1 MAAIKPFTHARA
13 QQGFIL
19 AATLWTLAIMFIV
32 VGIFHSYVQ
41 QKLQVGMQ
49 AKANLQQRL
58 DRHSTEQTLLYFLA
72 SSRMTRS
79 GMTFSQQL
87 DEEFLTDEGML
98 ITDAVGDELTLD
110 GAVYRGIGETRFSVQ
125 ELSGLVAINVPNPMD
140 LAAIIDKYDPNPVVR
155 TQLISR
161 LQDYI
166 DANELVSLSG
176 AERGD
181 YARQQLP
188 LPTNDYLRSEAELFR
203 VMGWGDWLD
212 AHPQVDWQSW
222 FSVRKDS
229 VMNLNTMPKTLLTNY
244 LGLSEELAE
253 QLVQERKAN
262 PFRSVID
269 FALRT
274 NLPMDLSEDKYRF
287 FPSNELRISL
297 WNKGGGQA
305 QVISLQL
312 TPNGLY
318 GPWLVNYEYSVQRGN
333 DNNEPLAIQQTT
345 LFGHTLGDDR

>member
-1 MAAIKPFTHARA
+1 MAVIKPFSHPRT

-41 QKLQVGMQ
+41 QKLQVGIQ

-58 DRHSTEQTLLYFLA
+58 ERHSTEQTLLYFLA
-72 SSRMTRS
+72 SSRMTRA
-79 GMTFSQQL
+79 GMTFTQQP
-87 DEEFLTDEGML
+87 DEAFINEDGLL
-98 ITDAVGDELTLD
+98 ISDAVGDELTLD
-110 GAVYRGIGETRFSVQ
+110 STIYRGIGETRFAVQ
-125 ELSGLVAINVPNPMD
+125 ELSGLVAINVLNSLD
-140 LAAIIDKYDPNPVVR
+140 LAAIINKYDPNPVVR

-166 DANELVSLSG
+166 DANDRVSLSG
-176 AERGD
+176 AEQDD
-181 YARQQLP
+181 YTRQQLP

-203 VMGWGDWLD
+203 VMGWGEWLD
-212 AHPQVDWQSW
+212 NHSEVEWQTW
-222 FSVRKDS
+222 FSARKDS
-229 VMNLNTMPKTLLTNY
+229 VMNLNTMPKTLLMQY
-244 LGLSEELAE
+244 LGLSEELAD
-253 QLVQERKAN
+253 QLVRERKTN
-262 PFRSVID
+262 PFRSVED
-269 FALRT
+269 FTLRT
-274 NLPMDLSEDKYRF
+274 TLPIDLGEDKYRF
-287 FPSNELRISL
+287 FPSSELRISL

-318 GPWLVNYEYSVQRGN
+318 GPWLVNYEYSVHRGN

>member
-1 MAAIKPFTHARA
+1 MAAIKPVSRQRA

-49 AKANLQQRL
+49 AKASLQQRL

-87 DEEFLTDEGML
+87 DEEFLTDEGLL

-176 AERGD
+176 AERDD

-203 VMGWGDWLD
+203 VMGWSDWLD

-274 NLPMDLSEDKYRF
+274 NLPIDLNEDKYRF

>member
-1 MAAIKPFTHARA
+1 MVAIRPYRPDR

-58 DRHSTEQTLLYFLA
+58 DRHSTQQTLLYLLA

-79 GMTFSQQL
+79 GMTFVQQS
-87 DEEFLTDEGML
+87 DDQFTTEEGFL
-98 ITDAVGDELTLD
+98 ITDAVGDELALD
-110 GAVYRGIGETRFSVQ
+110 STVYRGLGDTRFAVQ
-125 ELSGLVAINVPNPMD
+125 DLAGLVALNVANPLD
-140 LAAIIDKYDPNPVVR
+140 LAAIIEKYDPNPVVR

-166 DANELVSLSG
+166 DANDLLSLSG
-176 AERGD
+176 AERED
-181 YARQQLP
+181 YARLKLP
-188 LPTNDYLRSEAELFR
+188 LPTNDYLRSESELFR
-203 VMGWGDWLD
+203 VMGWRDWLT
-212 AHPQVDWQSW
+212 AHPKVDWQTW
-222 FSVRKDS
+222 FSTRKDS
-229 VMNLNTMPKTLLTNY
+229 VMNLNTMPKTLLVNY
-244 LGLSEELAE
+244 LGLSEELSD
-253 QLVQERKAN
+253 QLVAERKAN
-262 PFRSVID
+262 PFRNVAD
-269 FALRT
+269 FAVRT
-274 NLPMDLSEDKYRF
+274 DIPINLNEEKYRF
-287 FPSNELRISL
+287 FPSSELRISL
-297 WNKGGGQA
+297 WNNGGGQA

-333 DNNEPLAIQQTT
+333 DNNEALSIQQTT

>member
-1 MAAIKPFTHARA
+1 MAAINPGLRQRT

-58 DRHSTEQTLLYFLA
+58 DRHSTEQTLLYLLS

-87 DEEFLTDEGML
+87 DEEFITEEGML
-98 ITDAVGDELTLD
+98 ISDAVGDELTLD
-110 GAVYRGIGETRFSVQ
+110 GAVYRGIGETRFAVQ
-125 ELSGLVAINVPNPMD
+125 ELSGLVAINVSNPLD
-140 LAAIIDKYDPNPVVR
+140 LAAIIDKYDANPVVR
-155 TQLISR
+155 RQLISR

-176 AERGD
+176 AERND
-181 YARQQLP
+181 YARLQLP
-188 LPTNDYLRSEAELFR
+188 LPTNDYLRSETELFR
-203 VMGWGDWLD
+203 VMGWGDWLNS
-212 AHPQVDWQSW
+212 HPQVDWQGW

-229 VMNLNTMPKTLLTNY
+229 VMNLNTMPKILLMNY
-244 LGLSEELAE
+244 LGLSEELAD
-253 QLVQERKAN
+253 QLVLERKAN
-262 PFRSVID
+262 PFRNVDD
-269 FALRT
+269 FVLRT
-274 NLPMDLSEDKYRF
+274 NLPMNLDDDKYRF
-287 FPSNELRISL
+287 FPSSELRISL

-318 GPWLVNYEYSVQRGN
+318 GPWLVNYEYSVQRGK

>member
-1 MAAIKPFTHARA
+1 MAAINPGLRQRA

-58 DRHSTEQTLLYFLA
+58 DRHSTEQTILYFLA

-79 GMTFSQQL
+79 GMTFAQQN
-87 DEEFLTDEGML
+87 DEIYRMEDGVFRS
-98 ITDAVGDELTLD
+98 DAVGDELWLD
-110 GAVYRGIGETRFSVQ
+110 GTAYYGIGTGIFSAQDV
-125 ELSGLVAINVPNPMD
+125 SGLVSINSLYSGD
-140 LAAIIDKYDPNPVVR
+140 LEAIIGKYEPNPVVR
-155 TQLISR
+155 TQLIGR

-176 AERGD
+176 AERED
-181 YARQQLP
+181 YTRLKLP
-188 LPTNDYLRSEAELFR
+188 LPTNDYLRSETEILR
-203 VMGWGDWLD
+203 VMGWEYWLTKN
-212 AHPQVDWQSW
+212 QEIDWQSW
-222 FSVRKDS
+222 FSVRRNPAL
-229 VMNLNTMPKTLLTNY
+229 NLNAMPKALLIGY
-244 LGLSEELAE
+244 LGLSDDLANQLILDRRVKPFERVQDFYMRISFPMSMDEE
-253 QLVQERKAN
+253 Q
-262 PFRSVID
+262 
-269 FALRT
+269 
-274 NLPMDLSEDKYRF
+274 YRF
-287 FPSNELRISL
+287 FPSSELRISL

-333 DNNEPLAIQQTT
+333 DNNEPLAIRQTT

>member
-1 MAAIKPFTHARA
+1 MVAINRRSQQRA

-32 VGIFHSYVQ
+32 VGIFHTYVQ

-58 DRHSTEQTLLYFLA
+58 DRHSTEQTILYFLA

-79 GMTFSQQL
+79 GMTFAQQR
-87 DEEFLTDEGML
+87 DEEFLTEEGML

-110 GAVYRGIGETRFSVQ
+110 SAVYQGIGATHFAVQ
-125 ELSGLVAINVPNPMD
+125 DLAGLVAINVANPLD
-140 LAAIIDKYDPNPVVR
+140 LSAVIDKYDTNRVVR

-166 DANELVSLSG
+166 DANDLVSLSG
-176 AERGD
+176 AEHDD
-181 YARQQLP
+181 YARQKLP
-188 LPTNDYLRSEAELFR
+188 LPTNDYLRSETELFR
-203 VMGWGDWLD
+203 VMGWGDWLNT
-212 AHPQVDWQSW
+212 HPQVDWQTW

-244 LGLSEELAE
+244 LGLSQELTD
-253 QLVQERKAN
+253 QLVLERKAN
-262 PFRSVID
+262 PFRSVAD
-269 FALRT
+269 FVVRT
-274 NLPMDLSEDKYRF
+274 NLPMNLNEEKYRF

-333 DNNEPLAIQQTT
+333 DNNEPLAIRQTT

>member
-1 MAAIKPFTHARA
+1 MAAIKSFSHQRS

-49 AKANLQQRL
+49 AKANLQHRL
-58 DRHSTEQTLLYFLA
+58 DRHSTEQTLLYFIG

-87 DEEFLTDEGML
+87 DEEFITEEGML
-98 ITDAVGDELTLD
+98 ISDAVGDELTLD
-110 GAVYRGIGETRFSVQ
+110 GAVYRGIGETRFAVQ
-125 ELSGLVAINVPNPMD
+125 ELSGLVAINVPNPLD
-140 LAAIIDKYDPNPVVR
+140 LAAIIDKYDANPVVR

-176 AERGD
+176 AERND
-181 YARQQLP
+181 YARLQLP

-203 VMGWGDWLD
+203 VMGWGDWLNS
-212 AHPQVDWQSW
+212 HPQVDWQAW
-222 FSVRKDS
+222 FSVRRDS
-229 VMNLNTMPKTLLTNY
+229 VMNLNTMPKTLLMNY
-244 LGLSEELAE
+244 LGLSEELAD
-253 QLVQERKAN
+253 QLVLERKAN
-262 PFRSVID
+262 PFRNVAD
-269 FALRT
+269 FVLRT
-274 NLPMDLSEDKYRF
+274 NLPMNLDDDKYRF

-333 DNNEPLAIQQTT
+333 DNNEPLAIQQTA

>member
-1 MAAIKPFTHARA
+1 MVAINPHLRQRS

-58 DRHSTEQTLLYFLA
+58 DRHSTGQTLLYLLA

-79 GMTFSQQL
+79 GMTFVQQR
-87 DEEFLTDEGML
+87 DEEFISEEGFL

-110 GAVYRGIGETRFSVQ
+110 SAVYQGIGTTHFAVQ
-125 ELSGLVAINVPNPMD
+125 DLAGLVAINVANPLD
-140 LAAIIDKYDPNPVVR
+140 LSAVIDKYDPNRVVR

-166 DANELVSLSG
+166 DANDLVSLSG
-176 AERGD
+176 AERED
-181 YARQQLP
+181 YARQKLP
-188 LPTNDYLRSEAELFR
+188 LPTNDYLRSETELFR
-203 VMGWGDWLD
+203 VMGWGDWLNT
-212 AHPQVDWQSW
+212 HPQVDWQTW

-229 VMNLNTMPKTLLTNY
+229 VMNLNTMPKTLLMNY
-244 LGLSEELAE
+244 LGLSQELTD
-253 QLVQERKAN
+253 QLVLERKAN
-262 PFRSVID
+262 PFRSVAD
-269 FALRT
+269 FVVRT
-274 NLPMDLSEDKYRF
+274 NLPMNLNEEKYRF
-287 FPSNELRISL
+287 FPSSELRISL

-333 DNNEPLAIQQTT
+333 DNNEPSALQQTR
-345 LFGHTLGDDR
+345 LFGYTLGDDR

>member
-1 MAAIKPFTHARA
+1 MAVIKPFSPPRT

-41 QKLQVGMQ
+41 QKLQVGIQ

-58 DRHSTEQTLLYFLA
+58 ERHSTEQTLLYFLA
-72 SSRMTRS
+72 SSRMTRA
-79 GMTFSQQL
+79 GMTFTQQP
-87 DEEFLTDEGML
+87 DEAFINEDGLL
-98 ITDAVGDELTLD
+98 ISDAVGDELTLD
-110 GAVYRGIGETRFSVQ
+110 STIYRGIGETRFAVQ
-125 ELSGLVAINVPNPMD
+125 ELSGLVAINVLNSLD
-140 LAAIIDKYDPNPVVR
+140 LAAIINKYDPNPVVR

-166 DANELVSLSG
+166 DANDRVSLSG
-176 AERGD
+176 AEQDD
-181 YARQQLP
+181 YTRQQLP

-203 VMGWGDWLD
+203 VMGWGEWLD
-212 AHPQVDWQSW
+212 NHPEVEWQTW
-222 FSVRKDS
+222 FSARKDS
-229 VMNLNTMPKTLLTNY
+229 VMNLNTMPKTLLMQY
-244 LGLSEELAE
+244 LGLSEELAD
-253 QLVQERKAN
+253 QLVRERKTN
-262 PFRSVID
+262 PFRSVED
-269 FALRT
+269 FTLRT
-274 NLPMDLSEDKYRF
+274 TLPIDLGEDKYRF
-287 FPSNELRISL
+287 FPSSELRISL

-318 GPWLVNYEYSVQRGN
+318 GPWLVNYEYSVHRGN

>member
-1 MAAIKPFTHARA
+1 MAVIKPFSPPRT

-41 QKLQVGMQ
+41 QKLQVGIQ

-58 DRHSTEQTLLYFLA
+58 ERHSTEQTLLYFLA
-72 SSRMTRS
+72 SSRMTRA
-79 GMTFSQQL
+79 GMTFTQQP
-87 DEEFLTDEGML
+87 DEAFINEDGLL
-98 ITDAVGDELTLD
+98 ISDAVGDELTLD
-110 GAVYRGIGETRFSVQ
+110 SAIYRGIGETRFAVQ
-125 ELSGLVAINVPNPMD
+125 ELSGLVAINALNSLD
-140 LAAIIDKYDPNPVVR
+140 LAAIINKYDPNPVVR

-166 DANELVSLSG
+166 DANDRVSLSG
-176 AERGD
+176 AEQDD
-181 YARQQLP
+181 YTRQQLP

-203 VMGWGDWLD
+203 VMGWGEWLD
-212 AHPQVDWQSW
+212 NHPEVEWQTW
-222 FSVRKDS
+222 FSARKDS
-229 VMNLNTMPKTLLTNY
+229 VMNLNTMPKTLLMQY
-244 LGLSEELAE
+244 LGLSEELAD
-253 QLVQERKAN
+253 QLVRERKTN
-262 PFRSVID
+262 PFRSVED
-269 FALRT
+269 FTLRT
-274 NLPMDLSEDKYRF
+274 TLPIDLGEDKYRF
-287 FPSNELRISL
+287 FPSSELRISL

-318 GPWLVNYEYSVQRGN
+318 GPWLVNYEYSVHRGN

>member
-1 MAAIKPFTHARA
+1 MAATKSHYRPSG

-41 QKLQVGMQ
+41 QKLQVGVQ
-49 AKANLQQRL
+49 AKAHLQQRL
-58 DRHSTEQTLLYFLA
+58 DSHSTEQTLLYLLA

-79 GMTFSQQL
+79 GMTFVQHM
-87 DEEFLTDEGML
+87 DEQFLTSEGFL

-110 GAVYRGIGETRFSVQ
+110 STVYQGIGEIHFAIQ
-125 ELSGLVAINVPNPMD
+125 DLAGLVAINVPNPLD
-140 LAAIIDKYDPNPVVR
+140 LKAIIDKYDPNQVAR
-155 TQLISR
+155 SQLISR

-166 DANELVSLSG
+166 DANEMVSLSG
-176 AERGD
+176 AERDD
-181 YARQQLP
+181 YARLQLP
-188 LPTNDYLRSEAELFR
+188 LPTNDYLRSEAELFQ
-203 VMGWGDWLD
+203 VMGWSDWLNT
-212 AHPQVDWQSW
+212 HPQIDWQTW

-229 VMNLNTMPKTLLTNY
+229 VMNLNSMPKTLLINY
-244 LGLSEELAE
+244 LGLSQELAD
-253 QLVQERKAN
+253 QLVMERKAN
-262 PFRSVID
+262 PFRSVAD
-269 FALRT
+269 FVVRT
-274 NLPMDLSEDKYRF
+274 NLPMNLNEEKYRF
-287 FPSNELRISL
+287 FPSSELRISL

-333 DNNEPLAIQQTT
+333 DSNEPLAIRQTT

>member
-1 MAAIKPFTHARA
+1 MAATKPHYRPFG
-13 QQGFIL
+13 QQGFVL

-49 AKANLQQRL
+49 AKAHLQQRL
-58 DRHSTEQTLLYFLA
+58 DRHSTEQTLLYLLA

-79 GMTFSQQL
+79 G
-87 DEEFLTDEGML
+87 
-98 ITDAVGDELTLD
+98 LTLD
-110 GAVYRGIGETRFSVQ
+110 STAYQGIGEIHFAVQ
-125 ELSGLVAINVPNPMD
+125 DLAGLVAINVPNPLD
-140 LAAIIDKYDPNPVVR
+140 LTAIIDKYDSNQVVR
-155 TQLISR
+155 SQLISR
-161 LQDYI
+161 LQDYV
-166 DANELVSLSG
+166 DANDIVGLSG
-176 AERGD
+176 AERDD
-181 YARQQLP
+181 YARLQLP

-203 VMGWGDWLD
+203 VMGWSDWLNT
-212 AHPQVDWQSW
+212 HPQIDWQTW

-229 VMNLNTMPKTLLTNY
+229 VMNLNSMPKTLLINY
-244 LGLSEELAE
+244 LGLSQELAD
-253 QLVQERKAN
+253 QLVMERKVN
-262 PFRSVID
+262 PFRSVAD
-269 FALRT
+269 FVLRT
-274 NLPMDLSEDKYRF
+274 NLPMNLNEEKYRF
-287 FPSNELRISL
+287 FPSSELRISL

-333 DNNEPLAIQQTT
+333 DNNEPLAIRQTT